1 MNDTVKRL
9 FRSRKD
15 RMLAGVC
22 GGLGEYLK
30 VDPTLIR
37 LLFVLFTL
45 MGGQGILAYI
55 VLWIIVPEEPIVLS
69 EQG

>member
-1 MNDTVKRL
+1 MNETVKRL
-9 FRSRKD
+9 YRSRKE
-15 RMLAGVC
+15 RMIAGVC
-22 GGLGEYLK
+22 VGLGDYLK

-45 MGGQGILAYI
+45 MGGQGILAYLI
-55 VLWIIVPEEPIVLS
+55 LWIIVPEEPIVLN

>member
-1 MNDTVKRL
+1 MNETVKRL
-9 FRSRKD
+9 YRSRKE
-15 RMLAGVC
+15 RMIAGVC
-22 GGLGEYLK
+22 VGLGDYLK

-45 MGGQGILAYI
+45 MGGQGILAYLI
-55 VLWIIVPEEPIVLS
+55 LWLIVPEEPIVLN